1 MSRVG
6 KMPIAVPGGVNVR
19 IAGRE
24 VTVGGSKGTLNW
36 TFPITATVTYDEGAK
51 LITVTRRS
59 DQKQD
64 RANHGLTRALIA
76 NMVEGVSKG
85 FERRLEIYGTG
96 YSCKLAGKALH
107 LNVGFMGR
115 RHGLGAQFEIPVPAG
130 IEVEV
135 EREAARGE
143 SEPAR
148 LVIRGCDK
156 QLVGGFAAE
165 IRALRKTEPYK
176 GKGIRYQGEHVRR
189 KQGKALAGA
198 GG

>member
-6 KMPIAVPGGVNVR
+6 KTPIAVPGGVNVK
-19 IAGRE
+19 IAGRN
-24 VTVGGSKGTLNW
+24 VTVGGSKGTLSW
-36 TFPITATVTYDEGAK
+36 TFPISAAVTYDAGAE

-76 NMVEGVSKG
+76 NMVEGVSRG

-96 YSCKLAGKALH
+96 YSAKLVGKALH
-107 LNVGFMGR
+107 LSVGFMGR
-115 RHGLGAQFEIPVPAG
+115 RRGLGAQFEIPVPAG

-135 EREAARGE
+135 EREAARGD

-156 QLVGGFAAE
+156 QLVGRFTAE

-198 GG
+198 GS